1 MSDASD
7 DISARPPDPSPAY
20 ACPACGAATAP
31 AADRPNLL
39 VCPACRCESFAP
51 EPEPAL
57 DYQTPRAW
65 REAEIDAARIRRLA
79 TERRS
84 INRTASYLIVAAGVC
99 VVAIGQ
105 LAWMTIQHVRALGWT
120 PRPIGYLLFVVLA
133 VCGAWYF
140 GSRAAAL
147 HREAK
152 ATSLPQ
158 AATPPDF
165 STLDDGS
172 KHWKNLEDVR

>member
-1 MSDASD
+1 MTE
-7 DISARPPDPSPAY
+7 PSPNESIAY
-20 ACPACGAATAP
+20 ACPACGAAVAP

-39 VCPACRCESFAP
+39 VCPACHCESFVP
-51 EPEPAL
+51 EPEEPAAEDAPEL
-57 DYQTPRAW
+57 SRA
-65 REAEIDAARIRRLA
+65 EEIDAARIRRLA

-84 INRTASYLIVAAGVC
+84 INRTASYFIVAAGVC

-133 VCGAWYF
+133 VWGAWYF
-140 GSRAAAL
+140 GMRAAAL

-152 ATSLPQ
+152 ASVLPEPM
-158 AATPPDF
+158 TPPDF

>member
-1 MSDASD
+1 MEVSRD
-7 DISARPPDPSPAY
+7 
-20 ACPACGAATAP
+20 
-31 AADRPNLL
+31 
-39 VCPACRCESFAP
+39 E
-51 EPEPAL
+51 
-57 DYQTPRAW
+57 
-65 REAEIDAARIRRLA
+65 EIDAARIRRLA

-84 INRTASYLIVAAGVC
+84 INRTASYFIVAAGVC

-105 LAWMTIQHVRALGWT
+105 LTWMTIQHVRAIGWT
-120 PRPIGYLLFVVLA
+120 PRPIGYLLFIVLA
-133 VCGAWYF
+133 FWGAWYF

-152 ATSLPQ
+152 ASVLPEPT
-158 AATPPDF
+158 TPPDF

>member
-1 MSDASD
+1 MSEPADDA
-7 DISARPPDPSPAY
+7 ITY

-31 AADRPNLL
+31 APDRPNIL
-39 VCPACRCESFAP
+39 VCPACGCESFVP
-51 EPEPAL
+51 DTEEPAA
-57 DYQTPRAW
+57 DDTA
-65 REAEIDAARIRRLA
+65 EVSTDEEIDSARIRRLA

-84 INRTASYLIVAAGVC
+84 INRTASYFIVAAGVC

-105 LAWMTIQHVRALGWT
+105 LIFMTIQHVRAVGWT
-120 PRPIGYLLFVVLA
+120 PRPVGYLMFVVLA
-133 VCGAWYF
+133 LWGAWFF
-140 GSRAAAL
+140 GRRAAAL

-152 ATSLPQ
+152 TSVLPEP
-158 AATPPDF
+158 ATPPDF

>member
-1 MSDASD
+1 MMD
-7 DISARPPDPSPAY
+7 DVGAEPGTYP
-20 ACPACGAATAP
+20 CPACGVGVTP
-31 AADRPNLL
+31 QLDRPNLL
-39 VCPACRCESFAP
+39 ICPACRCESFVP
-51 EPEPAL
+51 EPEPAPE
-57 DYQTPRAW
+57 DAPADTFRAD
-65 REAEIDAARIRRLA
+65 EIDAARIRRLA

-84 INRTASYLIVAAGVC
+84 INRTASYFIVATGVC

-133 VCGAWYF
+133 IWGGWYF
-140 GSRAAAL
+140 CSRSRKL

-152 ATSLPQ
+152 ARALPDPP
-158 AATPPDF
+158 TPPDF